1 MTSTEKDGDE
11 PEGSTLGLE
20 ADLKQI
26 ESGVRVTQKRTFS
39 PSSHNTAVKAYAEK
53 FGHFPAVEAYKFLS
67 MEELED
73 QAERAIEKGEPIAYW
88 RDRSQSRT
96 GSSLDGFYGF
106 SDEESE

>member
-1 MTSTEKDGDE
+1 MTSTEKDVDE
-11 PEGSTLGLE
+11 LEGSALGLE

-26 ESGVRVTQKRTFS
+26 ETGVRVTRKRTFS
-39 PSSHNTAVKAYAEK
+39 PSSHKTAVKAYAEK

-88 RDRSQSRT
+88 RDRSRSRT

-106 SDEESE
+106 TDEESE